1 MAAKSKSVNYK
12 RTVTTSLKAAG
23 YVDIEDD
30 GIYLDT
36 DDGMKDFKKLLSDF
50 QGAVVELSVT
60 VKDVSDLP
68 DPSEPEE

>member
-1 MAAKSKSVNYK
+1 MAAKSKSINYK
-12 RTVTTSLKAAG
+12 RTITTSLKAAG
-23 YVDIEDD
+23 YIDIEDD

-36 DDGMKDFKKLLSDF
+36 DDGAKDFKKLLSDF

-60 VKDVSDLP
+60 VKDISDLP